1 MADSIITTL
10 RLIGHRSY
18 ISGMDSA
25 ARSVNRLERAN
36 DDASGGL
43 SIFQS
48 RLGGVRGMLGLV
60 SSALKG
66 TTLAAGALTLYV
78 AKTGIEFNA
87 NMERAEIGMGTLLKS
102 TQKARDVSK
111 EVTKFALKSP
121 LLGVAESMQ
130 TVQQLLGSGMGP
142 KQSVNTLKAFSDTLS
157 AMGRSPD
164 EIKRLTYAFAQM
176 FSKGRIGAEELR
188 GQLGE
193 IFPAAK
199 ILAREMFAKQ
209 TKDPA
214 KQMQLLTDAMKAGE
228 VPASNLRLLVRGM
241 QKDFKG
247 GTERSAKTFT
257 GMMKNI
263 QENFKYT
270 SGLLTEGLFK
280 VLEKDVLPAVQKI
293 QEGIQG
299 WAKGGGMKRLV
310 SATKTGFKT
319 GDKDSVAGY
328 KGIEG
333 VFGKI
338 GAIAGTVFPQVVKY
352 AKEFWEALKPLGPF
366 VTNVLAPLALGF
378 GKGLLAGIIGL
389 IPLIKVVAQVLGW
402 IGEKAKPIRGILEGI
417 GFVIGFVFG
426 PAKLGIFRIFGRA
439 LSAVWGV
446 LGRVRGAAG
455 AVGEVV
461 AWVSLRFEALA
472 AKVASVAARVAS
484 RFLGIPGK
492 LVSVG
497 GKIVST
503 IIKGL
508 SKLGGGIANV
518 IAGAVT
524 VVAEA
529 AMNLG
534 RSIWDGIKS
543 GIMSVIP
550 DKVKNVVSDALG
562 LSGAAPKTHGGAMAT
577 PGGRPRRRA
586 HGGLAS
592 GATLVGESGPELLH
606 VPGPGM
612 ISPLSGLS
620 TPDLSGAVHFN
631 VTAPIFLNQR
641 QIAQAVFDESSD
653 RNARR

>member
-1 MADSIITTL
+1 
-10 RLIGHRSY
+10 
-18 ISGMDSA
+18 
-25 ARSVNRLERAN
+25 
-36 DDASGGL
+36 
-43 SIFQS
+43 
-48 RLGGVRGMLGLV
+48 
-60 SSALKG
+60 
-66 TTLAAGALTLYV
+66 
-78 AKTGIEFNA
+78 
-87 NMERAEIGMGTLLKS
+87 
-102 TQKARDVSK
+102 
-111 EVTKFALKSP
+111 
-121 LLGVAESMQ
+121 
-130 TVQQLLGSGMGP
+130 
-142 KQSVNTLKAFSDTLS
+142 
-157 AMGRSPD
+157 
-164 EIKRLTYAFAQM
+164 
-176 FSKGRIGAEELR
+176 
-188 GQLGE
+188 
-193 IFPAAK
+193 
-199 ILAREMFAKQ
+199 
-209 TKDPA
+209 
-214 KQMQLLTDAMKAGE
+214 
-228 VPASNLRLLVRGM
+228 
-241 QKDFKG
+241 
-247 GTERSAKTFT
+247 
-257 GMMKNI
+257 
-263 QENFKYT
+263 
-270 SGLLTEGLFK
+270 
-280 VLEKDVLPAVQKI
+280 
-293 QEGIQG
+293 
-299 WAKGGGMKRLV
+299 
-310 SATKTGFKT
+310 
-319 GDKDSVAGY
+319 
-328 KGIEG
+328 
-333 VFGKI
+333 
-338 GAIAGTVFPQVVKY
+338 
-352 AKEFWEALKPLGPF
+352 
-366 VTNVLAPLALGF
+366 
-378 GKGLLAGIIGL
+378 
-389 IPLIKVVAQVLGW
+389 
-402 IGEKAKPIRGILEGI
+402 
-417 GFVIGFVFG
+417 
-426 PAKLGIFRIFGRA
+426 
-439 LSAVWGV
+439 V

-562 LSGAAPKTHGGAMAT
+562 LSSAAPKTHGGAMAT